1 MADNKDITLRIR
13 AKDYS
18 KQTFDNLTKTVG
30 KLSTAMEDQRDAAKK
45 GTASARD
52 LESSYQDLEKAAK
65 AVIRQAADVKAF
77 QNQATALDAA
87 RKTAIAAAQ
96 AQTQYA
102 AKLASMSTVTKAQEK
117 ELNDLTKARER
128 ADKAVQTQT
137 NNLQK
142 TGARLAEYGVAVN
155 NTDAALL
162 KMSNIVAAANTALKA
177 QDSAIMNNE
186 KHLRDLKAAQDAAAS
201 QEMAANLERQRV
213 ALQNLAAAQRATANG
228 WTSSAASVRS
238 FGEAVKPLSAQIND
252 LLNPGQAMNRTLTG
266 IQETI
271 VKLNGQ
277 LDKSRGPIKD
287 FADKLN
293 SLKSAQQGVV
303 ALGQLTDTFRAQV
316 VALRA
321 AKTEYQAARQNVLAL
336 TQALTQQGAN
346 TKEITAQLRTAQATL
361 KSASENFNQLSVA
374 ARQSQAALRAAG
386 LDTRNLAQ
394 AERDVLDTTKQLTD
408 TTNRLTDAYN
418 KNGAAGRRAAGGLGA
433 FGDGGKTSLSL
444 FQRIRGE
451 ILSLTAAYGGIF
463 GAINL
468 ATSAIDAAIVKQQTL
483 AAVSVA
489 VGKDQSKQAAEW
501 DYVNKVADHF
511 GGNLEAMAKAY
522 GKFSAAAFGANM
534 KGDQSKEL
542 FENITSIGT
551 AYGKT
556 ADQMNLVFLAVEQ
569 MLSKG
574 SIQAEEF
581 KNQFGE
587 QIPGAY
593 EAGAKALGISLDD
606 FKKKQQAGVLDATAV
621 ISIMR
626 GLAKDSQDAADQM
639 KNGIVATQNAL
650 DNAKF
655 RFNLALSDSGFL
667 DAYRELLEKVT
678 ALLSGPDG
686 KELASTLSDAF
697 SGIAAAAQFL
707 IENLD
712 LVKWALANLAFIKT
726 AEAAFSF
733 GSSLGQV
740 GEIAT
745 KFSDFLAGMS
755 MKLTLYAA
763 RLGTANIAV
772 RALAVGMKVLSRAIP
787 IIGWILVA
795 LDIGKVLYDQSATV
809 RKVIDTI
816 IEYLVASFRYVKNIL
831 SGEYA
836 SFDSILTDMRAKAG
850 QATLLEAKVTT
861 LTTDVNKAT
870 GAGPDGFKRTTTDT
884 GYNDAAINEKQFN
897 LQLDKLKEKLSKD
910 RISQDRRLNKDE
922 LGNRIALIKE
932 GYAEQL
938 KTAQKYGGETL
949 KRTEALIAQAVE
961 NEKKAYAADHVKRGA
976 GGANQRQNLITST
989 QNDLTQAESR
999 STKKATFTDPSTS
1012 FGDRQATAVKA
1023 AVDQYKEL
1031 EVRIGKIAKFDKPL
1045 ADSMQKRL
1053 ELMKQ
1058 TTTEATKQQ
1067 VAIAELGRLQEKL
1080 KSTQDERKN
1089 QEELINT
1096 LYSAG
1101 KIDESERVS
1110 RLNKLYDDSKVK
1122 IVANIEALRQFA
1134 EANKESM
1141 SPEAFNALLTNL
1153 DTLQTKVEN
1162 TTGAVEKF
1170 YTDLVGGLLNGVD
1183 TAFKSITDN
1192 LAAVYQGT
1200 MSWQDAMMNLG
1211 TTMLQFFA
1219 DLMRELAMAILK
1231 TMILKALSGFA
1242 GSGGVMGSVGTA
1254 AAGSLA
1260 GQKHTGGT
1268 VGGGGGH
1275 MRTLPAGTF
1284 SGAQKFH
1291 DGGVVPGLRS
1301 DEVPTV
1307 LQKGEEVLTRGDPR
1321 HVLNGGKGGG
1331 GSFRIIAVDDQ
1342 RAATA
1347 EALKTPQGQQA
1358 MIVNMRS
1365 NLPTIKA
1372 MLKS

>member
-1 MADNKDITLRIR
+1 MANEKDITLRIR

-18 KQTFDNLTKTVG
+18 KQTFDTLTKTVG
-30 KLSTAMEDQRDAAKK
+30 KLSTAMEEQRESAKK
-45 GTASARD
+45 GTTSARE
-52 LESSYQDLEKAAK
+52 LEASYQDLEKAAK

-77 QNQATALDAA
+77 QNQATALDNA
-87 RKTAIAAAQ
+87 RKAAIAAAQ
-96 AQTQYA
+96 AQTQYEG
-102 AKLASMSTVTKAQEK
+102 KLAAQEKVTKAQQK
-117 ELNDLTKARER
+117 ELNDLTKTRER
-128 ADKAVQTQT
+128 ADKAVATQT
-137 NNLQK
+137 ANLQRS
-142 TGARLAEYGVAVN
+142 GARLAEYGVAVN
-155 NTDAALL
+155 NTDAALV
-162 KMSNIVAAANTALKA
+162 KMANIVNSANTALKA

-186 KHLRDLKAAQDAAAS
+186 KHLRDLKAAQEAAAS

-213 ALQNLAAAQRATANG
+213 ALSNLAAQQKAVANG

-238 FGEAVKPLSAQIND
+238 FGAAIKPLSAQIND
-252 LLNPGQAMNRTLTG
+252 MLNPGQAMNRTLTG

-271 VKLNGQ
+271 AKLNGQ

-293 SLKSAQQGVV
+293 SLKSAQSGVV
-303 ALGQLTDTFRAQV
+303 AMGQLVDSFRQQV
-316 VALRA
+316 VAVRA
-321 AKTEYQAARQNVLAL
+321 ARTEYQQARQNVLAL
-336 TQALTQQGAN
+336 TQSLTQQGTN
-346 TKEITAQLRTAQATL
+346 TKEVTAQLRAAQATL
-361 KSASENFNQLSVA
+361 KGASENFNQLSVA
-374 ARQSQAALRAAG
+374 ARASQAALRAAG
-386 LDTRNLAQ
+386 VDTRNMAD
-394 AERDVLDTTKQLTD
+394 AERLVLDTTKQLTD

-418 KNGAAGRRAAGGLGA
+418 KNGAAGKRAAGGLGG
-433 FGDGGKTSLSL
+433 FNDGGKTALSL

-468 ATSAIDAAIVKQQTL
+468 ANSAIDAAIVKQQTL

-489 VGKDQSKQAAEW
+489 VGKDQGKQAAEW

-655 RFNLALSDSGFL
+655 RFNLSLANSGFL

-686 KELASTLSDAF
+686 KELASALSTAF
-697 SGIAAAAQFL
+697 TSIATAAQFL
-707 IENLD
+707 VENLD
-712 LVKWALANLAFIKT
+712 LVQWALANLAFIKT
-726 AEAAFSF
+726 AQLALSF
-733 GSSLGQV
+733 GSSLKQV
-740 GEIAT
+740 GAMVT
-745 KFSDFLAGMS
+745 VFSDFLTAGS

-787 IIGWILVA
+787 IIGWVLLA
-795 LDIGKVLYDQSATV
+795 LDIGKILYDQSATV
-809 RKVIDTI
+809 RKIIDSI
-816 IEYLVASFRYVKNIL
+816 IEYLVASFKYVKGL
-831 SGEYA
+831 LTGEYQ
-836 SFDSILTDMRAKAG
+836 SFDAILTDMRAKAG
-850 QATLLEAKVTT
+850 QATVLEAKVTT
-861 LTTDVNKAT
+861 LVTDVNKAT
-870 GAGPDGFKRTTTDT
+870 GKSGDGFKRTTTDT
-884 GYNDAAINEKQFN
+884 GYDDAAVNEKQFN
-897 LQLDKLKEKLSKD
+897 LQLDKLKTKLSKD

-922 LGNRIALIKE
+922 LSNRLDLIRE

-949 KRTEALIAQAVE
+949 KKTQALIEQAVE
-961 NEKKAYAADHVKRGA
+961 NEKKAYAADHVKRGN

-989 QNDLTQAESR
+989 NNDLTQAESR
-999 STKKATFTDPSTS
+999 SAKKQTFTDPQTS
-1012 FGDRQATAVKA
+1012 YAERQATAIKA
-1023 AVDQYKEL
+1023 ANDQYAEL
-1031 EVRIGKIAKFDKPL
+1031 QTRIQKIAVFDKAQ

-1053 ELMKQ
+1053 DLMKA
-1058 TTTEATKQQ
+1058 TTEEATRQQ
-1067 VAIAELGRLQEKL
+1067 VAIAEIARLQDAMKN
-1080 KSTQDERKN
+1080 TQEERKN
-1089 QEELINT
+1089 QESLINA
-1096 LYSAG
+1096 LYQG
-1101 KIDESERVS
+1101 GRIDETEKVE
-1110 RLNKLYDDSKVK
+1110 RLNKLYDESKVK
-1122 IVANIEALRQFA
+1122 ILANIDALRQFA
-1134 EANKESM
+1134 QVNQDTM
-1141 SPEAFNALLTNL
+1141 TPEAFSALMTNL
-1153 DTLQTKVEN
+1153 DTMQVKIET

-1192 LAAVYQGT
+1192 LTAVYQGT
-1200 MSWQDAMMNLG
+1200 MSWQDAMMALG

-1219 DLMRELAMAILK
+1219 DLMRELALAILK
-1231 TMILKALSGFA
+1231 TMILKALSSFS

-1254 AAGSLA
+1254 AAGSVGQNHNGGMA
-1260 GQKHTGGT
+1260 GGA
-1268 VGGGGGH
+1268 GGH
-1275 MRTLPAGTF
+1275 MRSISAGAF
-1284 SGAQKFH
+1284 AGAPKFH
-1291 DGGVVPGLRS
+1291 SGGVVPGLRS
-1301 DEVPTV
+1301 DEVPAV
-1307 LQKGEEVLTRGDPR
+1307 LQKGEEVLTRDDPR
-1321 HVLNGGKGGG
+1321 HILNGGGSNNGGI
-1331 GSFRIIAVDDQ
+1331 RLIAVDDQ
-1342 RAATA
+1342 RAAVA
-1347 EALKTPQGQQA
+1347 ESLKTPQGQQA
-1358 MIVNMRS
+1358 MIVNLRAQ
-1365 NLPTIKA
+1365 LPTVKA